1 MRVISKDF
9 KAALTR
15 ITLNSDSSNP
25 AQDQR
30 IDRLLS
36 QLNQQI
42 QALDDELDSEFS
54 SIVASLEGAVA
65 TTTQGKNAFIGS

>member
-15 ITLNSDSSNP
+15 ITLNGDSSNQ

>member
-15 ITLNSDSSNP
+15 ITLNGDSSNP

>member
-15 ITLNSDSSNP
+15 ITLHGDSSNP

>member
-1 MRVISKDF
+1 MRLISKDF
-9 KAALTR
+9 KNALTR
-15 ITLNSDSSNP
+15 FTVHSDSANP

-30 IDRLLS
+30 IDRLIS

-54 SIVASLEGAVA
+54 SIVTSLEGAVA
-65 TTTQGKNAFIGS
+65 TTAQGKNAFIGS